1 VNAHDRWLKRTP
13 LHYAADEGHAR
24 FVELLL
30 DYGADVSLADAN
42 ERTAFHIAAMR
53 ADEATMKLLIA
64 SVKEGDRLKA
74 LINAP
79 DKFSLTPAFL
89 AHQAR
94 GADHGAFILLLTNG
108 AHWDD

>member
-1 VNAHDRWLKRTP
+1 M
-13 LHYAADEGHAR
+13 
-24 FVELLL
+24 ELLL

-53 ADEATMKLLIA
+53 ADEATMQLLIA

-89 AHQAR
+89 AHQA
-94 GADHGAFILLLTNG
+94 HGTSQAAFIMLLKAG

>member
-1 VNAHDRWLKRTP
+1 
-13 LHYAADEGHAR
+13 
-24 FVELLL
+24 VETLL
-30 DYGADVSLADAN
+30 DYGADASLADAN
-42 ERTAFHIAAMR
+42 ERTAFHIAALR
-53 ADEATMKLLIA
+53 ADEPIMRLLIA